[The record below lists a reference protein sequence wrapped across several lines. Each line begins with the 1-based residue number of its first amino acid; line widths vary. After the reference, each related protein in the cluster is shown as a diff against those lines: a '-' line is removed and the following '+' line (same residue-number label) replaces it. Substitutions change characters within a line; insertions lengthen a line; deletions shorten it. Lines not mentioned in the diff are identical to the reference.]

1 MTPALLELPA
11 KCFDFPARGV
21 ARHRS
26 RRRIRWDAFEFPRG
40 WFECSKT
47 RRPAATKYRRITP
60 DTAEVA
66 ARCPDKYRGHTDQ
79 PALTLDRIKYFAD
92 THLLKLAKCR
102 CGIQI

>member
-11 KCFDFPARGV
+11 KCFDFRREERLAAGHDDVFGGMLLNFREDGSNAPSRAGRV
-21 ARHRS
+21 PRS
-26 RRRIRWDAFEFPRG
+26 IG
-40 WFECSKT
+40 
-47 RRPAATKYRRITP
+47 RITP

-66 ARCPDKYRGHTDQ
+66 ARGPDKYRGHTDQ

-92 THLLKLAKCR
+92 THSLKLAKCR